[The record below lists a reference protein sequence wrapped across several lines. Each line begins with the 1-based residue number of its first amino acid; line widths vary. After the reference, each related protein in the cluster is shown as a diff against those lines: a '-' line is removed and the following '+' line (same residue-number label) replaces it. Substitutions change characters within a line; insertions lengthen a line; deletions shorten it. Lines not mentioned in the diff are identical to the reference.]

1 MGLLFLEG
9 WHTSPAYGIALILS
23 FYLTMIFYLIGI
35 ILLFSSARKLG
46 PRVTRIAASI
56 SVIGLTAFA
65 FYEFWLG
72 AGYFIK
78 G

>member
-1 MGLLFLEG
+1 M
-9 WHTSPAYGIALILS
+9 ILC
-23 FYLTMIFYLIGI
+23 LIGI

-46 PRVTRIAASI
+46 PRVTRIVASI
-56 SVIGLTAFA
+56 SVIALTAFA

-78 G
+78 A